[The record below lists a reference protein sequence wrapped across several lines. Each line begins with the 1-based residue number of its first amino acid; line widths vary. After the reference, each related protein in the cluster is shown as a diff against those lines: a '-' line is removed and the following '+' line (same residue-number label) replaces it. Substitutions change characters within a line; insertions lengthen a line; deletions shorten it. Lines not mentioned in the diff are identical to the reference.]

1 MSSALPGNGQEQY
14 NKELLCK
21 DCKHSRA
28 DWLARLIKASRQFS
42 CTLPE
47 SWIPPD
53 YDPVIG
59 LTKEGYFQSAVT
71 MRSPWNKTCGAAA
84 TKWLPRKKKH
94 LFLMLR
100 KVHFMSDSRTVTSTQ
115 ARKSLLRAFRAKR
128 PLFLWGPPGIGK
140 SELVEGITEE
150 LGGLMIDLRLGQM
163 EPTDIRGIPFY
174 NKELGKMDWAP
185 PIELP
190 DEEMAKDYPI
200 VVLFLDE
207 LNSAAP
213 SVQAAAYQLILNRR
227 IGKYRLPKNVVLV
240 AAGNRESDKGVTY
253 RMPTPLANRFIHQE
267 MKVDFASYQTWA
279 VQNNIH
285 KDVVGYLSFAKQDLY
300 DFDSKSS
307 SRAFATPRTWTFVS
321 ELLDEDDGD
330 ADTLTNLIAGT
341 VGEGLAVKFM
351 AHRKISARLPN
362 PEDILS
368 GKVTTLDVKEVS
380 AMYSLVISMCYELKD
395 AVARKI
401 PDKEFHAMSDNF
413 LGYMMKNFET
423 ELTVMGAR
431 IALTTYNLPFQ
442 PTKLK
447 NFDEFHQRFGKYI
460 LQASA

>member
-1 MSSALPGNGQEQY
+1 
-14 NKELLCK
+14 
-21 DCKHSRA
+21 
-28 DWLARLIKASRQFS
+28 
-42 CTLPE
+42 
-47 SWIPPD
+47 
-53 YDPVIG
+53 
-59 LTKEGYFQSAVT
+59 
-71 MRSPWNKTCGAAA
+71 
-84 TKWLPRKKKH
+84 
-94 LFLMLR
+94 
-100 KVHFMSDSRTVTSTQ
+100 MSDTRTVTSAQ
-115 ARKSLLRAFRAKR
+115 ARRSLLKAFQVKR

-140 SELVEGITEE
+140 SELVEGITRD

-174 NKELGKMDWAP
+174 NKDIGKMDWAP

-227 IGKYRLPKNVVLV
+227 IGKYRLPNNVVMV
-240 AAGNRESDKGVTY
+240 AGGNRESDKGVTY
-253 RMPTPLANRFIHQE
+253 RMPTPLANRFLHQE
-267 MKVDFASYQTWA
+267 MKVDFASWQTWA
-279 VQNNIH
+279 VENKIH
-285 KDVVGYLSFAKQDLY
+285 PEVVGYLSFAKQDLY

-321 ELLDEDDGD
+321 ELLAEDDGD
-330 ADTLTNLIAGT
+330 NDTLTNLIAGT

-351 AHRKISARLPN
+351 AHRKIAGRMPQ

-380 AMYSLVISMCYELKD
+380 AMYSLVISMCYELKA
-395 AVARKI
+395 AVDNKVES
-401 PDKEFHAMSDNF
+401 KKFHEMADNF

-431 IALTTYNLPFQ
+431 IALTTYDLPFM

-447 NFDEFHQRFGKYI
+447 NFDAFHAKYGKYI
-460 LQASA
+460 LQAGT